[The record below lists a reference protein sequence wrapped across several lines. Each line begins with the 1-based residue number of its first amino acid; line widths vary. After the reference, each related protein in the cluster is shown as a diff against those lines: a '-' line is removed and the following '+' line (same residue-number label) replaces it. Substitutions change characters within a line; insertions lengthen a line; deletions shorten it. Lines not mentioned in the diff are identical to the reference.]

1 MAALAIVITIMNLR
15 LHLRADQTEVPRW
28 LKSFTFIVLL
38 KVNCLSAKVKDQNKN
53 HVVSQNDTLE
63 LQDDNGRSK
72 SLECVKTNAWK
83 NQDEE
88 FPFECKE
95 VSYLLDIFFFY
106 LFNFITFVVTV
117 VLLVVLAVCDRPI

>member
-1 MAALAIVITIMNLR
+1 MAALAIVITIVNLR

-38 KVNCLSAKVKDQNKN
+38 KVNCLSAKVKDKN
-53 HVVSQNDTLE
+53 HVVSKIDALE

-72 SLECVKTNAWK
+72 SSECVKTEAWK
-83 NQDEE
+83 NQDDE

-106 LFNFITFVVTV
+106 LFNIITFVVTV

>member
-1 MAALAIVITIMNLR
+1 MAALAIVITILNLR
-15 LHLRADQTEVPRW
+15 LHLRADQSAVPRW
-28 LKSFTFIVLL
+28 LKSFTFSVLL

-72 SLECVKTNAWK
+72 SLESVKTEAWK
-83 NQDEE
+83 NQDDES
-88 FPFECKE
+88 PFECKE

-106 LFNFITFVVTV
+106 LFNIITFVVTV
-117 VLLVVLAVCDRPI
+117 VLLVVLAVCDGPT

>member
-1 MAALAIVITIMNLR
+1 MAALAIVITILNLR
-15 LHLRADQTEVPRW
+15 LHLKADQTEVPRW

-38 KVNCLSAKVKDQNKN
+38 KVNCLSAKVKDKN
-53 HVVSQNDTLE
+53 HVVSKIDTLE

-72 SLECVKTNAWK
+72 SSECVKTEAWK
-83 NQDEE
+83 NQDDE

>member
-1 MAALAIVITIMNLR
+1 MAALAIVITIVNLR

-38 KVNCLSAKVKDQNKN
+38 KVNCLSAKVKDKN
-53 HVVSQNDTLE
+53 HVVSKIDTLE

-72 SLECVKTNAWK
+72 SSECVKTEAWK
-83 NQDEE
+83 NQDDE

-106 LFNFITFVVTV
+106 LFNIITFVVTV